1 MVKSSK
7 FKEKGLSASELAEL
21 LELHKSGDIRWDEG
35 KLFGFVYYPGTRYA
49 RISERYY
56 KAFLH
61 ESTLNPST
69 FPSLKEFE
77 KDIIRM
83 AADLLHGD
91 TKVTGNITSGGT
103 ESIFLA
109 LKVARDLAREKET
122 HLNNFE
128 AILPVTVHPAFLKA
142 CQYLSIKPI
151 IIPVTEDKRA
161 DVIAIKEAITSRTIL
176 VACSAPCFPYGV
188 VDPVLEIGRIAENH
202 NLLCHVDACMGG
214 FMLPFLEELGYPVP
228 DFDFRVP
235 GVTSISLDAHKYGY
249 APKGASIILYR
260 HRKLRKKQFFIHTD
274 WPGGIFASTT
284 FMGTKSG
291 GPVAGCWAIMH
302 HLGRE
307 GYRKIAEEV
316 MRTTQVI
323 RDGIQE
329 IEGLKIVGDPD
340 MSVLAFTSE
349 NKDIFNIADALS
361 ENGWHLDLL
370 QFPDCLHLTVTKL
383 NVGKEEEF
391 LKDLKEIMYDTSELH
406 KVCKT
411 TKTSVKLA
419 VGLMRVLPPSLF
431 KSLTRLAGKNI
442 NKTGK
447 RSHIHQAALHG
458 ISGTFRNRKNVKRI
472 VEDLLD
478 GMF

>member
-1 MVKSSK
+1 MKRSK
-7 FKEKGLSASELAEL
+7 FTEKGLSSSDLSDL
-21 LELHKSGDIRWDEG
+21 LESHKSGDIQWKEG
-35 KLFGFVYYPGTRYA
+35 KLFGFVYYPGSQHA
-49 RISERYY
+49 RISEKYY
-56 KAFLH
+56 RAFFH

-69 FPSLKEFE
+69 FPSLKKFE

-83 AADLLHGD
+83 ATDLLHGD
-91 TKVTGNITSGGT
+91 TKVAGNITSGGT

-128 AILPVTVHPAFLKA
+128 AILPVTAHPAFLKA

-260 HRKLRKKQFFIHTD
+260 NRKLRKKQFFVHTD
-274 WPGGIFASTT
+274 WPGGIFATTT

-291 GPVAGCWAIMH
+291 GPVAGCWAIMN

-323 RDGIQE
+323 RDGIQK

-349 NKDIFNIADALS
+349 NKDIFNIANALS

-383 NVGKEEEF
+383 NVGREEEF
-391 LKDLKEIMYDTSELH
+391 LRDLREIIGDTSELH
-406 KVCKT
+406 KACKT
-411 TKTSVKLA
+411 INTSVKVA
-419 VGLMRVLPPSLF
+419 GGLSRVLPPSVF
-431 KSLTRLAGKNI
+431 RSLTRLAEKKL

-447 RSHIHQAALHG
+447 SGSIPQAALYG
-458 ISGTFRNRKNVKRI
+458 ISASFRNRKNVKRI
-472 VEDLLD
+472 VENLLD
-478 GMF
+478 VMF